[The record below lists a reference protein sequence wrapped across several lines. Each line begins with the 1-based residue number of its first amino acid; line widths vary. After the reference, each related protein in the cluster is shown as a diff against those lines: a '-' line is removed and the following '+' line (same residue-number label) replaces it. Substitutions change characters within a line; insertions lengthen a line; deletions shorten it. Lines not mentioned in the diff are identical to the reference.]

1 MFNNLNIS
9 ENDFDSKKVTFF
21 YDFNSYNIF
30 KSCPM
35 FVSPTKNHNLFFG
48 KTSKYS
54 RDPNKTGE
62 NLFWIFFLS
71 KAE

>member
-1 MFNNLNIS
+1 MTSTLT
-9 ENDFDSKKVTFF
+9 TFF
-21 YDFNSYNIF
+21 L
-30 KSCPM
+30 
-35 FVSPTKNHNLFFG
+35 NHAQCLSDKKRNLFLFFG